1 MSVNNHQ
8 QAPSITAESIMHDRY
23 LLTDGFVTVADG
35 IRLLCEHNSSCLII
49 KKRNAEDEYGIV
61 LPSDIAK
68 KVLAP
73 NRAAERI
80 NLYEVM
86 SKPAIGIRPSMNV
99 RYCARLFD
107 QFGLALAPVV
117 DHQHNVIGVVDYPTL
132 ILRGLAPQHG
142 ICV

>member
-1 MSVNNHQ
+1 MSTQEIAITTRDIMHQ
-8 QAPSITAESIMHDRY
+8 QY
-23 LLTDGFVTVADG
+23 CLVDGFVTVADG
-35 IRLLCEHNSSCLII
+35 IKLLCEHRASVLVI
-49 KKRNAEDEYGIV
+49 KKRDDNDEYGIV

-86 SKPAIGIRPSMNV
+86 SKPVIGVRPEMNV

-107 QFGLALAPVV
+107 QFGLALTPVI
-117 DHQHNVIGVVDYPTL
+117 DHQHQVIGVIDYSTL
-132 ILRGLAPQHG
+132 ILHGLAPQHG